1 MRIIDIINKKV
12 ENQTL
17 TKEEIDFFIKEY
29 VAENVPNYQ
38 AAALLMAIR
47 LNGLSDAETAQL
59 TDAMMHSGEVLD
71 WSYLNKVIVDKHST
85 GGVGDKVSIA
95 LCPILAALGL
105 TVAKMSGRG
114 LGHTGGTL
122 DKLESIDGYNFSVT
136 DQQFR
141 DLVEKHGIAIVGQ
154 NQKLVPADKKI
165 YALRDVTGTVQSIP
179 LIASSIMSKKLATG
193 SNCILLDVKCG
204 NGAFMKDINEAK
216 KLGKLMIEIGKKLNR
231 KIAVEI
237 TNMQQ
242 PLGKTIGNK
251 IEVLE
256 AIDTLNGHGPKD
268 FTEIIYSSGSTL
280 LVLAQ
285 KAKDEVEA
293 RKMIDEVINNKKA
306 YNKFL
311 EWISAQGGNIKVFE
325 KDSKW
330 FNPQYK
336 QEIIANQSGYLK
348 IKSAIDFGLVA
359 MKLGAGR
366 SKKEDSIDYEAGIYL
381 NKSSNEYVN
390 KGDVLFTLYSS
401 KPINPELQKELLS
414 AIEFSESKHDIQTVF
429 AKLM

>member
-29 VAENVPNYQ
+29 VAENVPDYQ

-59 TDAMMHSGEVLD
+59 TDAMMHSSEVLD

>member
-29 VAENVPNYQ
+29 VAENVPDYQ

-71 WSYLNKVIVDKHST
+71 WSYLNKIIVDKHST

-311 EWISAQGGNIKVFE
+311 EWISAQGGNINVFE

-336 QEIIANQSGYLK
+336 QEIIASQSGYLK

-390 KGDVLFTLYSS
+390 KGNVLFTLYSS

>member
-1 MRIIDIINKKV
+1 M
-12 ENQTL
+12 
-17 TKEEIDFFIKEY
+17 
-29 VAENVPNYQ
+29 
-38 AAALLMAIR
+38 
-47 LNGLSDAETAQL
+47 
-59 TDAMMHSGEVLD
+59 
-71 WSYLNKVIVDKHST
+71 
-85 GGVGDKVSIA
+85 
-95 LCPILAALGL
+95 
-105 TVAKMSGRG
+105 
-114 LGHTGGTL
+114 
-122 DKLESIDGYNFSVT
+122 
-136 DQQFR
+136 
-141 DLVEKHGIAIVGQ
+141 
-154 NQKLVPADKKI
+154 
-165 YALRDVTGTVQSIP
+165 
-179 LIASSIMSKKLATG
+179 
-193 SNCILLDVKCG
+193 
-204 NGAFMKDINEAK
+204 
-216 KLGKLMIEIGKKLNR
+216 
-231 KIAVEI
+231 
-237 TNMQQ
+237 
-242 PLGKTIGNK
+242 
-251 IEVLE
+251 E

>member
-17 TKEEIDFFIKEY
+17 AKEEIDFFIKEY
-29 VAENVPNYQ
+29 VAENVPDYQ

-336 QEIIANQSGYLK
+336 QEIIASQSGYLK

>member
-1 MRIIDIINKKV
+1 
-12 ENQTL
+12 
-17 TKEEIDFFIKEY
+17 
-29 VAENVPNYQ
+29 
-38 AAALLMAIR
+38 MAIR

>member
-29 VAENVPNYQ
+29 VAENVPDYQ

-71 WSYLNKVIVDKHST
+71 WSYLNKIIVDKHST

-306 YNKFL
+306 YSKFL

-336 QEIIANQSGYLK
+336 QEIIASQSGYLK

>member
-29 VAENVPNYQ
+29 VAENVPDYQ

-293 RKMIDEVINNKKA
+293 RKMIDEVFNNKKA

>member
-29 VAENVPNYQ
+29 VAENVPDYQ

-414 AIEFSESKHDIQTVF
+414 AIEFGESKHDIQTVF

>member
-29 VAENVPNYQ
+29 VAENVPDYQ

-285 KAKDEVEA
+285 KAKDEVKA

>member
-29 VAENVPNYQ
+29 VAENVPDYQ

-401 KPINPELQKELLS
+401 KPINSELQKELLS
-414 AIEFSESKHDIQTVF
+414 AIEFGESKHDIQTVF

>member
-29 VAENVPNYQ
+29 VAENVPDYQ

-336 QEIIANQSGYLK
+336 QEIIAGQSGYLK

>member
-29 VAENVPNYQ
+29 VAENIPDYQ

-71 WSYLNKVIVDKHST
+71 WSYLNKIIVDKHST

-336 QEIIANQSGYLK
+336 QEIIASQSGYLK

>member
-29 VAENVPNYQ
+29 VAENIPDYQ

-311 EWISAQGGNIKVFE
+311 EWISAQGGNINVFE

-336 QEIIANQSGYLK
+336 QEIIASQSGYLK

>member
-29 VAENVPNYQ
+29 VAENVPDYQ

-336 QEIIANQSGYLK
+336 QEIIASQSGYLK

-390 KGDVLFTLYSS
+390 KGDVLFTMYSS

>member
-29 VAENVPNYQ
+29 VAENVPDYQ

-122 DKLESIDGYNFSVT
+122 DKLESIDRYNFSVT

-336 QEIIANQSGYLK
+336 QEIIASQSGYLK

>member
-29 VAENVPNYQ
+29 VAENVPDYQ

-47 LNGLSDAETAQL
+47 LNSLSDAETAQL

-336 QEIIANQSGYLK
+336 QEIIASQSGYLK

>member
-29 VAENVPNYQ
+29 VAENVPDYQ

-256 AIDTLNGHGPKD
+256 AIDTLKGHGPKD

-336 QEIIANQSGYLK
+336 QEIIASQSGYLK

>member
-1 MRIIDIINKKV
+1 
-12 ENQTL
+12 
-17 TKEEIDFFIKEY
+17 
-29 VAENVPNYQ
+29 
-38 AAALLMAIR
+38 
-47 LNGLSDAETAQL
+47 
-59 TDAMMHSGEVLD
+59 
-71 WSYLNKVIVDKHST
+71 
-85 GGVGDKVSIA
+85 
-95 LCPILAALGL
+95 
-105 TVAKMSGRG
+105 MSGRG

-311 EWISAQGGNIKVFE
+311 E
-325 KDSKW
+325 
-330 FNPQYK
+330 
-336 QEIIANQSGYLK
+336 
-348 IKSAIDFGLVA
+348 
-359 MKLGAGR
+359 
-366 SKKEDSIDYEAGIYL
+366 
-381 NKSSNEYVN
+381 
-390 KGDVLFTLYSS
+390 
-401 KPINPELQKELLS
+401 
-414 AIEFSESKHDIQTVF
+414 
-429 AKLM
+429 

>member
-29 VAENVPNYQ
+29 VAENVPDYQ

-59 TDAMMHSGEVLD
+59 TNAMMHSGEVLD

>member
-12 ENQTL
+12 ENQKL
-17 TKEEIDFFIKEY
+17 SKEEIDFFINGY
-29 VAENVPNYQ
+29 VGGEITDYQ
-38 AAALLMAIR
+38 ASALLMAIR
-47 LNGLSDAETAQL
+47 LNGLSDEETAYL
-59 TDAMMHSGEVLD
+59 TNAMMYSGEVLD
-71 WSYLNKVIVDKHST
+71 WSFLGKTIVDKHST

-122 DKLESIDGYNFSVT
+122 DKLESIEGYNFLLN
-136 DQQFR
+136 DQEFK
-141 DLVEKHGIAIVGQ
+141 DIVKEHNIAIVGQ
-154 NQKLVPADKKI
+154 NTKLVPADKKI

-204 NGAFMKDINEAK
+204 NGAFMKDIEQAK
-216 KLGKLMIEIGKKLNR
+216 KLGKLMIEIGKQLGR

-237 TNMQQ
+237 TNMEQ

-256 AIDTLNGHGPKD
+256 AMETLKGNGPKD

-280 LVLAQ
+280 LMLANR
-285 KAKDEVEA
+285 AKDEEEA
-293 RKMIDEVINNKKA
+293 RKMIKEVIGSGEA
-306 YNKFL
+306 LAKFK
-311 EWISAQGGNIKVFE
+311 EWIKAQGGKVE
-325 KDSKW
+325 LLEQPNW
-330 FNPQYK
+330 FNPKYK
-336 QEIIANQSGYLK
+336 YEIISQNEGYLK

-366 SKKEDSIDYEAGIYL
+366 AKKEDGIDYEAGIYL
-381 NKSSNEYVN
+381 NKASNEYVK

-401 KPINPELQKELLS
+401 KPINTELEKELIE
-414 AIEFSESKHDIQTVF
+414 AIEFSEQKHDIKEVF
-429 AKLM
+429 AKLF

>member
-29 VAENVPNYQ
+29 VAENVPDYQ

-71 WSYLNKVIVDKHST
+71 WSYLNKIIVDKHST

-311 EWISAQGGNIKVFE
+311 EWISAQGGHIKVFE

-336 QEIIANQSGYLK
+336 QEIIASQSGYLK